1 MQIALYGIDSIA
13 REVQTL
19 ETWVQWEVRQ
29 SADVVVGEI
38 DGVLL
43 FCYTKVF
50 DCGDLVAW

>member
-1 MQIALYGIDSIA
+1 MQITLYGIDSIA